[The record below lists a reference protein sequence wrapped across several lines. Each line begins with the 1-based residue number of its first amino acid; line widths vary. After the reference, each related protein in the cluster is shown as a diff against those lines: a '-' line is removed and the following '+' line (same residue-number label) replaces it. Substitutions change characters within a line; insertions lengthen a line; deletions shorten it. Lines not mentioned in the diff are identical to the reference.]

1 MLQVSDVS
9 KYFPTSAGR
18 VEAVRDVS
26 FEVESG
32 TFCAIVGR
40 SGSGKSTLLAL
51 LGALD
56 SPTSGTIQVDGV
68 DVATLSARQQV
79 AYRRSQIGFVFQN
92 YHLVS
97 NMNAL
102 QNVML
107 PLEFA
112 GLSKAERR
120 RRAGMLLDRVGLY
133 GDKLTRLPGKLSGGE
148 QQRVSIARAMA
159 NSPALILADEPT
171 GNLDNRT
178 SNRIV
183 NLMRELID
191 DGTTVVVVTHDRGL
205 AAKADLTLSMRDGQV
220 VHRNV
225 KT

>member
-1 MLQVSDVS
+1 MLQVSGVS
-9 KYFPTSAGR
+9 KHFSTGAGR
-18 VEAVRDVS
+18 VSAVNDVS
-26 FEVESG
+26 FDVESG

-56 SPTSGTIQVDGV
+56 SPSSGTIQLDQVE
-68 DVATLSARQQV
+68 VAKLSSRQQV
-79 AYRRSQIGFVFQN
+79 AYRRNQIGFVFQN

-97 NMNAL
+97 NLNAV

-112 GLSKAERR
+112 GMSKPDRKER
-120 RRAGMLLDRVGLY
+120 AVDLLNRVGLQ
-133 GDKLTRLPGKLSGGE
+133 GDKQVRLPGKLSGGE
-148 QQRVSIARAMA
+148 QQRVSIARALA
-159 NSPALILADEPT
+159 NSPGLILADEPT
-171 GNLDNRT
+171 GNLDSRNAK
-178 SNRIV
+178 RIV
-183 NLMRELID
+183 GLLRELID

-205 AAKADLTLSMRDGQV
+205 AAKADVTLAMKDGEV

-225 KT
+225 KA